1 MVSLEQLL
9 LSRDTRV
16 AFQREWLGKHP
27 GCTLVSLTVQLP
39 GPEKRNDVSLAIG
52 RAGRKALEG
61 RFPGCFVC
69 EKDLETGYEAYFSVP
84 ATPLEV
90 KRVTCEVEES
100 HPLGRLM
107 DIDVVGADGP
117 VPREAVGREPR
128 RCLLCGN
135 EVRYCMRARNH
146 STDELL
152 ARIRQMVNNYFLCNT
167 EN

>member
-9 LSRDTRV
+9 LSRDARV
-16 AFQREWLGKHP
+16 AFQQDWLKKHP
-27 GCTLVSLTVQLP
+27 GHVLVSLTVQLP
-39 GPEKRNDVSLAIG
+39 GPEKRNAVSLAIG
-52 RAGRKALEG
+52 RAGRKVLEE
-61 RFPGCFVC
+61 RFPGCFVS

-84 ATPLEV
+84 ATPLDV
-90 KRVTCEVEES
+90 KRITCEVEES

-117 VPREAVGREPR
+117 VPREAVGLEPR

-152 ARIRQMVNNYFLCNT
+152 ARIRQMVNNYILCNT

>member
-9 LSRDTRV
+9 LSRDARV
-16 AFQREWLGKHP
+16 AFQQDWLKKHP
-27 GCTLVSLTVQLP
+27 GHVLVSLTVQLP
-39 GPEKRNDVSLAIG
+39 GPEKRNAVSLAIG
-52 RAGRKALEG
+52 RAGRKVLVE
-61 RFPGCFVC
+61 RFPGCFVS
-69 EKDLETGYEAYFSVP
+69 EKDLETGYEAFFSVP
-84 ATPLEV
+84 SSPLEV
-90 KRVTCEVEES
+90 KRITCEVEES

-107 DIDVVGADGP
+107 DIDVVGGEGP

-152 ARIRQMVNNYFLCNT
+152 ARIRQMVNNYILCNT

>member
-9 LSRDTRV
+9 LSRDARV
-16 AFQREWLGKHP
+16 AFQQDWLKKHP
-27 GCTLVSLTVQLP
+27 GHVLVSLTVQLP
-39 GPEKRNDVSLAIG
+39 GPEKRNAVSLAIG
-52 RAGRKALEG
+52 RAGRKILEE
-61 RFPGCFVC
+61 RFPGCFVS
-69 EKDLETGYEAYFSVP
+69 EKDLETGYEAFFSVP
-84 ATPLEV
+84 SSPLEV
-90 KRVTCEVEES
+90 KRITCEVEES

-107 DIDVVGADGP
+107 DIDVVGGEGP

-152 ARIRQMVNNYFLCNT
+152 ARIRQMVNNYILCNT

>member
-52 RAGRKALEG
+52 RAGREALEG

-84 ATPLEV
+84 ATPLDV
-90 KRVTCEVEES
+90 KRITCEVEES

-107 DIDVVGADGP
+107 DMDVFGQDGIPVSRQEVG
-117 VPREAVGREPR
+117 EEPR
-128 RCLLCGN
+128 RCLLCER
-135 EVRYCMRARNH
+135 EVRLCMRSQTH
-146 STDELL
+146 SREELL
-152 ARIRQMVNNYFLCNT
+152 REIHRRVENYANL
-167 EN
+167 